1 MRKSKFLPLVWLAG
15 IGCLPQQAPAVAAS
29 NILVGVNIT
38 GIQKM
43 SEQQQDE
50 LIAELQKDGV
60 TVVRT
65 GIGDGFNRFTTKAYV
80 KGIRVLAIVY
90 ATVGGSGTHTRP
102 ADPALGVQWAEAALT
117 DSDPAKFKAW
127 LAPQLE
133 SLESAGVHLAAF
145 ELDNEING
153 PFFNGDFLTA
163 QASGRVLAL
172 SDLDNPKDLEGQA
185 ISASYR
191 AYLTVLKAFKD
202 VRDHSRLNSM
212 TPVISAGLADGG
224 LPGKKPGQRLDG
236 VSIPATLAFMRRE
249 GLDQLVDGYGVH
261 VYPGGDPKRPSRCSL
276 IFSTRTPSPCVRRPS
291 VLADGMGIQ
300 QQRRVLSG
308 RRADARAADQHYA
321 RRDGPV
327 CAAGPAGGV
336 HLL

>member
-43 SEQQQDE
+43 GEQQQDE

-261 VYPGGDPKRPSRCSL
+261 VYPGGDPKRPVAMLFDLLNKDAFSL
-276 IFSTRTPSPCVRRPS
+276 CTATK
-291 VLADGMGIQ
+291 
-300 QQRRVLSG
+300 
-308 RRADARAADQHYA
+308 RA
-321 RRDGPV
+321 G
-327 CAAGPAGGV
+327 
-336 HLL
+336 